1 MVSLSNKALTPLDMD
16 NIPRHIAIVMDG
28 NGRWARKRGLPRKA
42 GHSAGSE
49 PFRRAAEILA
59 ELGVEHMTVYAW
71 STENEEKR
79 PPEETREIMGLLER
93 YLKKSVRELTENNI
107 RLGFWGDT
115 AALSPKLQALI
126 AQTDEISKKCT
137 GMQVH
142 VCMNY
147 GGRDEILRAA
157 RALARDC
164 ASGAVQPE
172 QIDEAALESR
182 MYCHGTPPPDLLI
195 RPGGEQRLS
204 NFLLWECA
212 YSEFYFTDALWPDF
226 DEEQIRLA
234 IAAYQRRSRRF
245 GGLTE

>member
-1 MVSLSNKALTPLDMD
+1 MVSLSKKALTPLDKD
-16 NIPRHIAIVMDG
+16 HIPRHIAIVMDG

-49 PFRRAAEILA
+49 TFHRAAEILA

-71 STENEEKR
+71 STENGEKR

-107 RLGFWGDT
+107 RLDFWGDT
-115 AALSPKLQALI
+115 AALSPKLQELI
-126 AQTDEISKKCT
+126 AQTNEISKRCT
-137 GMQVH
+137 GMWVH

-147 GGRDEILRAA
+147 GGRDEILRAVQ
-157 RALARDC
+157 ALARDC
-164 ASGAVQPE
+164 AAGAIQPE
-172 QIDEAALESR
+172 QIDEKALEAR
-182 MYCHGTPPPDLLI
+182 MYCHGAPPPDLLI

-212 YSEFYFTDALWPDF
+212 YSEFYFSDVLWPDF

-234 IAAYQRRSRRF
+234 IAAFQRRSRRF

>member
-1 MVSLSNKALTPLDMD
+1 MVSVSDKALTPLDMD

-49 PFRRAAEILA
+49 TFHRAAEILA

-71 STENEEKR
+71 STENGEKR

-107 RLGFWGDT
+107 QLDFWGDT

-126 AQTDEISKKCT
+126 AQTDEISKQCT
-137 GMQVH
+137 GMKVH

-147 GGRDEILRAA
+147 GGRDEIVRAA
-157 RALARDC
+157 QSLARDC
-164 ASGAVQPE
+164 AAGAIEPE
-172 QIDEAALESR
+172 QIDEKALESR
-182 MYCHGTPPPDLLI
+182 MYCHGAPPPGRTKAVQLFAVGMRLQRVLFYR
-195 RPGGEQRLS
+195 RPVAG
-204 NFLLWECA
+204 F
-212 YSEFYFTDALWPDF
+212 
-226 DEEQIRLA
+226 
-234 IAAYQRRSRRF
+234 
-245 GGLTE
+245 

>member
-1 MVSLSNKALTPLDMD
+1 MSLSNKAPAPLDMD

-49 PFRRAAEILA
+49 TFHRAAELLA

-107 RLGFWGDT
+107 QLDFWGNT

-126 AQTDEISKKCT
+126 AQTDEISKRCT

-142 VCMNY
+142 ICMNY
-147 GGRDEILRAA
+147 GGRDELTRAVKKIA
-157 RALARDC
+157 RAVKTGEID
-164 ASGAVQPE
+164 PE
-172 QIDEAALESR
+172 DITEELISKSLDTAGL
-182 MYCHGTPPPDLLI
+182 PDPDLMI
-195 RPGGEQRLS
+195 RTSSELRIS
-204 NFLLWECA
+204 NYLLWQLA
-212 YSEFYFTDALWPDF
+212 YAEFYFTEVPWPDF
-226 DEEQIRLA
+226 DEKELQRA
-234 IAAYQRRSRRF
+234 VEAYQRRERRF
-245 GGLTE
+245 GMV